1 MGNIPNIGESYTSRA
16 DGCAKYIERKLRSH
30 GNTRNDLKEYLT
42 KDGWVHD
49 IEVANHVYRHPQA
62 HAEFGGDETLTAA
75 HKAFETTDIIGKLDD
90 YLTRNNDTLSEN
102 SLALLATHF
111 AYSIIGAIDRV
122 DNRLYTEMLN
132 GASKENANQCVE
144 KRPAKGFFARIFG
157 F

>member
-1 MGNIPNIGESYTSRA
+1 MGNIPNIGESYTNRA
-16 DGCAKYIERKLRSH
+16 DACAKHIERKLRSH

-42 KDGWVHD
+42 KDGWIHD
-49 IEVANHVYRHPQA
+49 IEVANNVYRHPQA

-122 DNRLYTEMLN
+122 DNRRYMKMLN
-132 GASKENANQCVE
+132 EVSKSNTNQCVE
-144 KRPAKGFFARIFG
+144 KRPAKGFFSCIFG

>member
-16 DGCAKYIERKLRSH
+16 DACARYIEKKLRSH

-49 IEVANHVYRHPQA
+49 IEVANNVYRHPQA

-102 SLALLATHF
+102 SLALLVTHF

-122 DNRLYTEMLN
+122 DNRRYTEMLN
-132 GASKENANQCVE
+132 GASKGNANQRVE

-157 F
+157 L

>member
-1 MGNIPNIGESYTSRA
+1 MGNIPNIGESYTNRA
-16 DGCAKYIERKLRSH
+16 DACARYIEKKLRSR

-42 KDGWVHD
+42 KDGWIHD
-49 IEVANHVYRHPQA
+49 IEVANNVYRHPQA

-75 HKAFETTDIIGKLDD
+75 HKAFETTDITGKLDE

-111 AYSIIGAIDRV
+111 AYSIVGAIDRV
-122 DNRLYTEMLN
+122 DNRRYMEMLN
-132 GASKENANQCVE
+132 GASKENSTQCVE

>member
-16 DGCAKYIERKLRSH
+16 DACAKYIEKKLRSH
-30 GNTRNDLKEYLT
+30 GNTRNNLKEYLS
-42 KDGWVHD
+42 KDGWIHD
-49 IEVANHVYRHPQA
+49 IEVANNVYRHPQA

-75 HKAFETTDIIGKLDD
+75 HKAFETTDIIGKLDE

-111 AYSIIGAIDRV
+111 AYSIVGAIDRV
-122 DNRLYTEMLN
+122 DNRRYMKMYNSAAKSNINQHTE
-132 GASKENANQCVE
+132 KKPV
-144 KRPAKGFFARIFG
+144 KGFFSRILG

>member
-1 MGNIPNIGESYTSRA
+1 MGNIPNIGESYTNRA
-16 DGCAKYIERKLRSH
+16 DGCAKHIERKLRSH

-49 IEVANHVYRHPQA
+49 IEVANNVYRHPQA

-122 DNRLYTEMLN
+122 DNRRYGALFN
-132 GASKENANQCVE
+132 GAPNNDNNQHTG
-144 KRPAKGFFARIFG
+144 KPGKGFFSRIFG

>member
-1 MGNIPNIGESYTSRA
+1 MGNIPNIGESYTNRA
-16 DGCAKYIERKLRSH
+16 DGCAKHIERKLRSH

-49 IEVANHVYRHPQA
+49 IEVANNVYRHPQA

-111 AYSIIGAIDRV
+111 AYSIVGAIDRV
-122 DNRLYTEMLN
+122 DNRRYMKMLN

>member
-16 DGCAKYIERKLRSH
+16 DGCARYIEKKLRSH

-42 KDGWVHD
+42 KDGWIHD
-49 IEVANHVYRHPQA
+49 IEVANNVYRHPQA

-75 HKAFETTDIIGKLDD
+75 HKAFETTDIIGKLDE

-102 SLALLATHF
+102 SLALLVTHF
-111 AYSIIGAIDRV
+111 AYSIVGAIDRV
-122 DNRLYTEMLN
+122 DNRRYTEMLN
-132 GASKENANQCVE
+132 GASKENTNQCVG
-144 KRPAKGFFARIFG
+144 KRPTKGFFARIFG